1 MATNNFNRALAAVL
15 VHEGGY
21 INHPKDPGGAT
32 NKGITYRTYNAW
44 RKSQG
49 QKPQDVRKIT
59 DKEVAA
65 IYKKQYW
72 DAVKADELPSGLDYC
87 VFDYGVNS
95 GPGRAAKDLQRVL
108 GVTPDGSVGSNTLA
122 AAKGKDAVDSINKL
136 CDRRMAFFRG
146 LKTWGTFGKG
156 WTRRLVGVRSLSLE
170 LAKVKTPAPAPKP
183 VMENNP
189 EKGDV
194 VPVVDAIKTS
204 PTIEEQSIA
213 KADPSDIAI
222 SRTKEVTGSIV
233 ATVGT
238 AGGVLTETAEKLSIF
253 QEYSTIIK
261 AVFIVLLVGGLALTI
276 YASIKRIRATE
287 H

>member
-1 MATNNFNRALAAVL
+1 MAINNFNRALTAVL

-21 INHPKDPGGAT
+21 VNHPRDPGGAT

-49 QKPQDVRKIT
+49 QKPRDVRNIT

-72 DAVKADELPSGLDYC
+72 DAVKADELPSGLDNA
-87 VFDYGVNS
+87 VFDYAVNS

-122 AAKGKDAVDSINKL
+122 AAKGKDASASVNQL
-136 CDRRMAFFRG
+136 CDRRMAFFRS

-156 WTRRLVGVRSLSLE
+156 WTRRLVGVRALSLE
-170 LAKVKTPAPAPKP
+170 LAKTKTPAPAPKP
-183 VMENNP
+183 VMVVNP
-189 EKGDV
+189 PKEKDIPV
-194 VPVVDAIKTS
+194 AVPVKAS
-204 PTIEEQSIA
+204 PTIDEQVIA
-213 KADPSDIAI
+213 KAEPSDIAI
-222 SRTKEVTGSIV
+222 SRTQEVTGSVI
-233 ATVGT
+233 AAAGT
-238 AGGVLTETAEKLSIF
+238 AGSVLTETAEKLSIF
-253 QEYSTIIK
+253 QEYSTVIK
-261 AVFIVLLVGGLALTI
+261 GIFIALLIAGVALTI